1 MPQNSL
7 CAAPMTESLALV
19 LCPSPS
25 ERDTILTVLTSLG
38 YETLVAETSEGA
50 IALFERRHP
59 DLVVLEDGEELPV
72 LLRELRRR
80 RRHEVEFFVLASTEE
95 GAIRALE
102 SGVSEVALTPLHPA
116 LLRHRLQRLHAER
129 LLQRNFHGLQ
139 QLCTTASRIAGI
151 LGWGWRPDE
160 DRFHWPDEADQWWRG
175 EPPPN
180 RTALL
185 ARVHDEDR
193 FRVET
198 TLEHLRLLGRQAEVE
213 FRLEEEPPRFV
224 RLVAEPC
231 EEDAS
236 LILGVLVDV
245 TLARRFE
252 ATLERLTHYDELTGI
267 PNRAHFLRVAREMI
281 RQASPERP
289 QILLCLDIAGLADI
303 NDAFGDRAGDELL
316 RTQAQRLAQ
325 WAARHGGVA
334 SRFGGDEFVALVS
347 LGSESREAEPV
358 EELLTALQNPV
369 GVVTSD
375 GERQEVHPRVSVG
388 GAWIPAAGTDVEALL
403 RLARRQQRRAQE
415 GGRRYLLTAEA
426 QSGDAPLVRLE
437 SDLHQAIAR
446 QEFFVLYQPQRELE
460 TQRLVGAEALLRW
473 RHPERGVLPPIQ
485 FIPLL
490 EETGLIVEAGRWVI
504 DTVCAQLAAW
514 NDAGLPLRVAINLSP
529 RQIPDDGLV
538 DHIAEC
544 LRRHHLPP
552 PLVEFEITESLAIR
566 DPERASTMIAAIRS
580 LGCPV
585 ALDDFGVG
593 YASLEY
599 MLQFPFD
606 AIKLDMSFVH
616 RLVETPVDRAIVRG
630 VVTMAD
636 ALGKRVIAEGVETA
650 RQADYLHAMGVDE
663 IQGWHVGK
671 PMPAA
676 ELIDRLRQE
685 LRPPQ

>member
-1 MPQNSL
+1 
-7 CAAPMTESLALV
+7 MTESLALV
-19 LCPSPS
+19 LCPSPT
-25 ERDTILTVLTSLG
+25 ERATLLAVLESLG
-38 YETLVAETSEGA
+38 YEALVADTPEGA

-59 DLVVLEDGEELPV
+59 DLVVLEDGEGLPS
-72 LLRELRRR
+72 LLRELRQR
-80 RRHEVEFFVLASTEE
+80 RRHEVEFFVMTHAEE
-95 GAIRALE
+95 DALRALE
-102 SGVSEVALTPLHPA
+102 AGASEVALTPLHPA

-129 LLQRNFHGLQ
+129 LLQRHFHGLQ

-160 DRFHWPDEADQWWRG
+160 DRFHWPDEAHQWWRG

-180 RTALL
+180 RAALL

-193 FRVET
+193 LRVET

-231 EEDAS
+231 EEEAS

-252 ATLERLTHYDELTGI
+252 ATLERLTQYDELTGI
-267 PNRAHFLRVAREMI
+267 PNRAHFLRAARDMI
-281 RQASPERP
+281 RQATPERP
-289 QILLCLDIAGLADI
+289 QLLLCLDVAGLANI

-316 RTQAQRLAQ
+316 RTLAQRLAQ

-334 SRFGGDEFVALVS
+334 SRFGSDEFVALVS
-347 LGSESREAEPV
+347 LGSESREAEPI
-358 EELLTALQNPV
+358 EELLATLHNPV
-369 GVVTSD
+369 GVLTTG
-375 GERQEVHPRVSVG
+375 GERQELHPRVTLG

-403 RLARRQQRRAQE
+403 RLARHQQHQAKER
-415 GGRRYLLTAEA
+415 GRRYFLTSDAESGETPLL
-426 QSGDAPLVRLE
+426 QLE

-446 QEFFVLYQPQRELE
+446 QEFFVLYQPQRALE

-514 NDAGLPLRVAINLSP
+514 SDAGLPLRVAINLSP

-544 LRRHHLPP
+544 LRRHRLPSA
-552 PLVEFEITESLAIR
+552 LLEFEITESLAIR

-636 ALGKRVIAEGVETA
+636 ALDKRVIAEGVETA
-650 RQADYLHAMGVDE
+650 RQADYLHALGVDE

-671 PMPAA
+671 PMPPAD
-676 ELIDRLRQE
+676 LIGE
-685 LRPPQ
+685 LRKERQRTQ